1 MKDLDCNFRSRGGVD
16 GGGRSRINGC
26 FNLELA
32 FVEQWG
38 LWEKS
43 MGVVVVAVA
52 DNLLFKACCVPVG
65 EVVEKTEWR

>member
-1 MKDLDCNFRSRGGVD
+1 
-16 GGGRSRINGC
+16 
-26 FNLELA
+26 LELA